1 MASVLD
7 RRAGRVLLIDAQG
20 RVLLFRGSDPARPGV
35 YYWFTVGGGL
45 NPGETTADAA
55 IRELRE
61 ETGLV
66 VSSVGEVVWS
76 DVAEFTFEGQA
87 HRQVQDFYAV
97 RVGSWTVNIDGHDAV
112 ERRSIDQYRW
122 WSVEELTIT
131 DEVYY
136 PRELASVLRDTLRS
150 GMLEA

>member
-1 MASVLD
+1 MTSVLN

-20 RVLLFRGSDPARPGV
+20 RVLLFRGCDPARPDV

-45 NPGETTADAA
+45 DPGETTADAA

-66 VSSVGEVVWS
+66 VASVGEVVWS

-87 HRQVQDFYAV
+87 HRQVQDFYV
-97 RVGSWTVNIDGHDAV
+97 VGVESWTVSRDGHDAV
-112 ERRSIDQYRW
+112 ERRSIDQHRW
-122 WSVEELTIT
+122 WSVDELATT

-136 PRELASVLRDTLRS
+136 PRELATVLR
-150 GMLEA
+150 GILEP

>member
-7 RRAGRVLLIDAQG
+7 RRAGRVLLIDAQE

-45 NPGETTADAA
+45 DPGESTADAA

-66 VSSVGEVVWS
+66 VPSVGEVIWS

-87 HRQVQDFYAV
+87 YRQVQDFYV
-97 RVGSWTVNIDGHDAV
+97 MRVESWTVNLDGHDAV
-112 ERRSIDQYRW
+112 ERRSIDQHRW
-122 WSVEELTIT
+122 WSVDDLTTT
-131 DEVYY
+131 DDVYY
-136 PRELASVLRDTLRS
+136 PRELASVLGGILRR
-150 GMLEA
+150 GILES